1 MQILIEILIGILLN
15 LWFNLERNDIFL
27 SEYIVYLFVYLG
39 F

>member
-1 MQILIEILIGILLN
+1 MKILIEILIGILLN
-15 LWFNLERNDIFL
+15 LWFDLGRNDIFL